1 MKKVGVFTGNRA
13 EFGLQVPMLQEIK
26 ASKKL
31 DLELLVSASHLDKN
45 YGETKKEIIE
55 SGFKINYSLDLK
67 QIGTDAAVTPDTIGK
82 GAIGV
87 SKILKKMKPDI
98 FVVYAD
104 RYEGF
109 AAVVASTQMGIPT
122 IHIEGG
128 DITEGGTFDDSVRHA
143 MTKLAHIHFTTNK
156 EATKRIK
163 RMGEES
169 WRVHTVGLPSID
181 LIKKGMFTKK
191 DKLIEKYKLAGIENL
206 IIFTQHSVPI
216 KNNLIHREFNQIEKA
231 FSKLKIKKL
240 KIICTYPNSD
250 FGGKKIIPILKM
262 WNKKYDFVD
271 LYPSLGREDFHGLL
285 NLNNNSNINVV
296 YVGNSSAGIKETPAL
311 KCPSLILGDRQ
322 KGRLHSTNV
331 IFANINSEKISQGIE
346 RAFSKKFI
354 SSSKKCVNPYGS
366 GNMGKK
372 SAKIIENLKLDNKL
386 IIKKFIDS

>member
-1 MKKVGVFTGNRA
+1 MKKIGVFTGNRA

-31 DLELLVSASHLDKN
+31 DLELLVSASHLDKD
-45 YGETKKEIIE
+45 YGETKKEILE

-67 QIGTDAAVTPDTIGK
+67 QVGTNVAVTPDTIGK

-128 DITEGGTFDDSVRHA
+128 DITEGGAFDDSVRHA

-156 EATKRIK
+156 EATTRIK
-163 RMGEES
+163 SMGEES
-169 WRVHTVGLPSID
+169 WRVHTVGLPSVD
-181 LIKKGMFTKK
+181 LIKKGKFTNKEELL
-191 DKLIEKYKLAGIENL
+191 DRYKLTGIDNL

-216 KNNLIHREFNQIEKA
+216 KNNLIQREFKEIEKA
-231 FSKLKIKKL
+231 FSKLKNKNY

-262 WNKKYDFVD
+262 WNKKYDFID

-285 NLNNNSNINVV
+285 NLNNNSNINVA

-322 KGRLHSTNV
+322 KGRLHSTNA
-331 IFANINSEKISQGIE
+331 IFVNLESEKISKGIE
-346 RAFSKKFI
+346 KVLSKRFI
-354 SSSKKCVNPYGS
+354 SVCKKCSNPYGS

-372 SAKIIENLKLDNKL
+372 STKIIENLKIDHKL
-386 IIKKFIDS
+386 IIKKFIDL